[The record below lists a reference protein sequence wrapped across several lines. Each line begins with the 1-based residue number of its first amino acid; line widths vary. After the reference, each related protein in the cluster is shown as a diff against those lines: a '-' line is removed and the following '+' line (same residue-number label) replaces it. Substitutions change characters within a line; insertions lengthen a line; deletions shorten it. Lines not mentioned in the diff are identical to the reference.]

1 MARTRADHPL
11 WLKIGFGLYAC
22 LCLVLFVYQRFPYDR
37 LKASVEEDLT
47 RAIGAQVTLGHIR
60 PGILWGFIVEGLDV
74 KGTRVARELSV
85 SPNLLSLLTG
95 RLGLSFS
102 AAMTSTGGGEGYA
115 RLPFETSKKPMVVS
129 LSVTNMDMSS
139 LAVLFP
145 PTAKPKGSVTGE
157 FSLITPRDSF
167 GQATGSVTLTWKK
180 GTLPLNIDALP
191 LDAITFE
198 TLDLDARIDK
208 GILSVRK
215 ADFAG
220 EMSGSMRGNIR
231 FFNEI
236 NRSRLNL
243 TGELTLPESMKSTLG
258 AGADTSGRATRFS
271 LRGSLDMPRFRVMTP
286 LGSRISSLV
295 RPVQPAPAAQQQTPA
310 AQQQPPAAPRQTPA
324 AQQAPAVQQ
333 DTAKQ
338 QDNGT
343 EETAVPEGGRNE

>member
-47 RAIGAQVTLGHIR
+47 RAIGAPVSLGHIR

-85 SPNLLSLLTG
+85 FPNPVSLLSG

-102 AAMTSTGGGEGYA
+102 AAMASTGEGEGYA
-115 RLPFETSKKPMVVS
+115 RLPSATSRKPLEVS

-198 TLDLDARIDK
+198 TLDFEARIDK
-208 GILSVRK
+208 GVLSVRK

-236 NRSRLNL
+236 NRSRMNL

-295 RPVQPAPAAQQQTPA
+295 RPVLPAPAAQQQTPA
-310 AQQQPPAAPRQTPA
+310 VPQQTPA
-324 AQQAPAVQQ
+324 AQQAPAAQQ

-338 QDNGT
+338 QNNGT